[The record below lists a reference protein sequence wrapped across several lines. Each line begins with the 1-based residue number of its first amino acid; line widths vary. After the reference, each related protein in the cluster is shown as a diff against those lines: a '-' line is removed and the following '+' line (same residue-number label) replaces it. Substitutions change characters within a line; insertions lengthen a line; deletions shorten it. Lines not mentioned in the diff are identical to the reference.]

1 MTGRSWDLELG
12 QARLLLQRPGPVG
25 HQSLRMVC
33 WLLRSVLEQ
42 SFEHLARAQG
52 VELGTATGVTRLVC
66 LRSLYKDVAPELAD
80 EAEATW
86 IRLSQAVH
94 HHAYELSPT
103 LGEVEGLVEMVVGV
117 VEFAT
122 RQEPRAETSPSQI
135 PRLVRPAP

>member
-1 MTGRSWDLELG
+1 MTGWSWDPELG

-42 SFEHLARAQG
+42 SFDHLAWARG
-52 VELGTATGVTRLVC
+52 VELGTATGITRLVC
-66 LRSLYKDVAPELAD
+66 LRSLYQDVAPELAD
-80 EAEATW
+80 EAEAAWT
-86 IRLSQAVH
+86 RLSQAVH

-103 LGEVEGLVEMVVGV
+103 LGEVEELARMVVGV

-122 RQEPRAETSPSQI
+122 RQKP
-135 PRLVRPAP
+135 